1 MEPTPQP
8 KQYPVK
14 KHQASD
20 SPGWDTTLFQG
31 SECEFLHE
39 YTDGGLCP
47 VLIDDVLAGSDLVH
61 NGKPCSFRI
70 IGKLGRGSYSTVWL
84 GREINSGEY
93 LALKVLR
100 LEYSTLDN
108 SEMSILRKLGKLEVA
123 FFHTHIPTQDQFL
136 CLGLKPLGC
145 TLRERFNSEV
155 DAPGDVLSLTIL
167 VKTLL
172 MKVLAFHQKG
182 ICHGDISANNVS
194 LGVHPEAFIT
204 KALNKTFEFDQKS
217 HVILR
222 NIPDLDTPSPRPGNL
237 PEYIILRYGTPLETN
252 AQDMSLVDIIDFGKG
267 FETSSKSNVL
277 GTVNYCA
284 PELERSGSNTAT
296 AKSDLWSLGCVFAY
310 VPTYQ
315 HLFGGEGDLTH
326 YLASDHEAQISFI
339 ESKLLMSHLKYES
352 EEYHHLLA
360 RLIHSL
366 IRVDPKERDPEE
378 ARRILKQLEALSLCK

>member
-20 SPGWDTTLFQG
+20 SPGWTTTLFQG

-39 YTDGGLCP
+39 YTDSGLCP
-47 VLIDDVLAGSDLVH
+47 VLIDDVLGGSDLVH
-61 NGKPCSFRI
+61 KGKACSFRI

-108 SEMSILRKLGKLEVA
+108 SEMSILQKLGKLEVA
-123 FFHTHIPTQDQFL
+123 FFHTHVPTQDQFL

-145 TLRERFNSEV
+145 TLRERFNAEV
-155 DAPGDVLSLTIL
+155 DAPN
-167 VKTLL
+167 
-172 MKVLAFHQKG
+172 
-182 ICHGDISANNVS
+182 ISANNVS
-194 LGVHPEAFIT
+194 LGVHPEAFT
-204 KALNKTFEFDQKS
+204 NEALDKTFEFDQKS
-217 HVILR
+217 DVILW
-222 NIPDLDTPSPRPGNL
+222 NVSDLDTPPPHPGNL
-237 PEYIILRYGTPLETN
+237 PEYIILRYGSPLKTDT
-252 AQDMSLVDIIDFGKG
+252 QDMSLVDIIDFGKG
-267 FETSSKSNVL
+267 FETPSKSNVL
-277 GTVNYCA
+277 GTENYCA
-284 PELERSGSNTAT
+284 PELERSGANTAT

-315 HLFGGEGDLTH
+315 HLFDRKSDLKH
-326 YLASDHEAQISFI
+326 YLTVDHEAQSSFI
-339 ESKLLMSHLKYES
+339 ESKLLMSHLKDEP
-352 EEYHHLLA
+352 EYRHLLA

-366 IRVDPKERDPEE
+366 IQVDPKERDPEE
-378 ARRILKQLEALSLCK
+378 AKRILKQLEAWEPL

>member
-1 MEPTPQP
+1 MKPAPQP

-14 KHQASD
+14 KRQGSK
-20 SPGWDTTLFQG
+20 SPGWGTTLFQG

-47 VLIDDVLAGSDLVH
+47 VLIDDVLGGSDLVH
-61 NGKPCSFRI
+61 NEKTCSFRV

-84 GREINSGEY
+84 GRKINSDEY

-123 FFHTHIPTQDQFL
+123 FFHTHVPTQDQFL

-145 TLRERFNSEV
+145 TLRERVNAEV
-155 DAPGDVLSLTIL
+155 DAPGDISSLTIL
-167 VKTLL
+167 VKTTL

-182 ICHGDISANNVS
+182 ICHGDISPNNVS
-194 LGVHPEAFIT
+194 LGVHPKAF
-204 KALNKTFEFDQKS
+204 ADEVLDKTFEFDQKS
-217 HVILR
+217 DVILW
-222 NIPDLDTPSPRPGNL
+222 NVSDLGTPPPRPGNL
-237 PEYIILRYGTPLETN
+237 PEYIILRHGTPLKTN

-267 FETSSKSNVL
+267 FDTPSKSNVL
-277 GTVNYCA
+277 GTENYCA
-284 PELERSGSNTAT
+284 PELERSGANTAT
-296 AKSDLWSLGCVFAY
+296 AKCDLWSLGCLFAY

-315 HLFGGEGDLTH
+315 HIFDRKSDLTH
-326 YLASDHEAQISFI
+326 YLAADHKTQVSFI
-339 ESKLLMSHLKYES
+339 ESQLAMSRLKDVPVYLHLF
-352 EEYHHLLA
+352 A

-366 IRVDPKERDPEE
+366 VRVDPKERDPEE
-378 ARRILKQLEALSLCK
+378 AKRILKELEAWSLVPL